1 MTRHD
6 GHSTTTLIGA
16 LGLGAATGYGLAKL
30 DRRRRHQAVD
40 RSRSAVRHAAVTT
53 RRRADY
59 EAGKV
64 RGAAH
69 AVTAPLRPPRTYDDA
84 TLADK
89 VRSELFRP
97 ADAPK
102 GAVSINVANGI
113 VELRGQLQD
122 ADQIDRLVREAR
134 RIEGVSDVRNLLHRP
149 A

>member
-1 MTRHD
+1 MRQHE
-6 GHSTTTLIGA
+6 GHSTTALIGA
-16 LGLGAATGYGLAKL
+16 LGLGAATGFGLAKL
-30 DRRRRHQAVD
+30 DRRRRHEAVD
-40 RSRSAVRHAAVTT
+40 RSRAAVRHAAVTT

-64 RGAAH
+64 KGAAH
-69 AVTAPLRPPRTYDDA
+69 AVTAPLRPARTYDDA

-97 ADAPK
+97 HDAPK
-102 GAVSINVANGI
+102 GHVSINVAKGI

-122 ADQIDRLVREAR
+122 ADQIERLVQEAR
-134 RIEGVSDVRNLLHRP
+134 RIEGVADVRNLLHRP